1 MYGSESCVFFNK
13 APDGNLRSFADSTLW
28 VQDWVQLKRGK
39 WLPFSC
45 KRHQIGH
52 LDF

>member
-1 MYGSESCVFFNK
+1 MSKAMSESLACQPSRAAAITF
-13 APDGNLRSFADSTLW
+13 W
-28 VQDWVQLKRGK
+28 VQDWVQLEKQE
-39 WLPFSC
+39 WLRLLR